1 MNRLKNLNCV
11 ESISSKIKKKIVTW
25 PGDSPCQK
33 PFLVFRDDFAVLGVN
48 VDHAAKAF
56 AVIENVH
63 QIAVAQHQCV
73 L

>member
-1 MNRLKNLNCV
+1 
-11 ESISSKIKKKIVTW
+11 
-25 PGDSPCQK
+25 
-33 PFLVFRDDFAVLGVN
+33 VN
-48 VDHAAKAF
+48 VDHAAKDF